1 MMGGS
6 SRRHDGSQSRVKADM
21 RADRT
26 FSGPVRALIALL
38 LGTAVAVP
46 PAQAQ
51 RAGGPPPPPVKVA
64 TAEMTVLAPNL
75 SVPGTVVSRNDALLA
90 AEVSGKISWIAEIG
104 TTIKKG
110 QPVARIEDAIYRLQ
124 EVEYTGV
131 LERERNRVAFLGREV
146 QRLSK
151 LAAQNIAAQNQLDQ
165 TETDLAQARNEVSVA
180 ESRLRQVQIQLSR
193 TKIEAPFGGIVTER
207 IVNLGEHIQVGEDVV
222 RLVEPDNLEV
232 VARAPLSSIRYVDVG
247 NALPVTSEL
256 HEGEGSVRTIVPFRD
271 GRSHLFELRLAVPA
285 EDGWRV
291 GESVRLD
298 VPSAE
303 PIEVLAVPR
312 DALVLRRE
320 GTSVF
325 RLTEDNTAERL
336 SVTTGLGAGGMIQIT
351 TGLQPGDRVVI
362 RGAERLRE
370 GQKVAVMVDDGG
382 RTAQRAGAP

>member
-1 MMGGS
+1 MMP
-6 SRRHDGSQSRVKADM
+6 ADPIYG
-21 RADRT
+21 RPPR
-26 FSGPVRALIALL
+26 GLL
-38 LGTAVAVP
+38 AVVVAVAALAA

-64 TAEMTVLAPNL
+64 TADMTVLAPNL
-75 SVPGTVVSRNDALLA
+75 SVPGTVLSRNDARLS
-90 AEVSGKISWIAEIG
+90 AEVAGKVNWIAEVG
-104 TTIKKG
+104 TTIDKG
-110 QPVARIEDAIYRLQ
+110 QPVATIEDAIYALQ
-124 EVEYTGV
+124 EVEYRGV
-131 LERERNRVAFLGREV
+131 LERERNRVAFLTREV
-146 QRLSK
+146 QRLSQ
-151 LAAQNIAAQNQLDQ
+151 LAAENIAAENLLDETQ
-165 TETDLAQARNEVSVA
+165 TDLDEARNNVSVA
-180 ESRLRQVQIQLSR
+180 ESRLRQIQIQLSR
-193 TKIEAPFGGIVTER
+193 AKIEAPFKGIVTER

-232 VARAPLSSIRYVDVG
+232 VARAPLSSIRYVEIG
-247 NALPVTSEL
+247 NSLPITSEL
-256 HEGEGSVRTIVPFRD
+256 HAGEGSVRTIVPFRD

-285 EDGWRV
+285 ADGWRV

-303 PIEVLAVPR
+303 PVEVLAVPR

-325 RLTEDNTAERL
+325 RLTEDNIAERV

-351 TGLQPGDRVVI
+351 AGLQPGDRVVI

-382 RTAQRAGAP
+382 RAAQRAAAP